1 MSEEKDVSMAL
12 TSKYHCTMPYDS
24 SLMKLCVIDNPKPDL
39 KAQSYFN
46 PVTASLEFIY
56 RYCALVKS
64 SHYNLS
70 IVITHAISF

>member
-1 MSEEKDVSMAL
+1 
-12 TSKYHCTMPYDS
+12 
-24 SLMKLCVIDNPKPDL
+24 MKLCVIDNPKPDL